1 MQIKTTHKG
10 KEVVLDATPEQEAI
24 LKASE
29 EQDIISKI
37 NSWTWEDVI
46 QIAKPDIDEQRLLNY
61 NGINPRMIATKHEL
75 ELKILCDVVNEG
87 WVWQPGQKGWLPWFD
102 LSSSGFR
109 FGNSYCDHSRSFTA
123 VGSRRCFK
131 EEKISDACA
140 RKFPEVFKGIILI
153 K

>member
-1 MQIKTTHKG
+1 MQIKTTHNG

-37 NSWTWEDVI
+37 NSWTWQDI
-46 QIAKPDIDEQRLLNY
+46 LKMAKPDQDELNLLTY
-61 NGINPRMIATKHEL
+61 EGKNPRMIATKHEL

-87 WVWQPGQKGWLPWFD
+87 WVWQPGQRGWLPWFD

-109 FGNSYCDHSRSFTA
+109 FDYSYYDDSYSSTE

-140 RKFPEVFKGIILI
+140 LKFPEVFKGIILI

>member
-1 MQIKTTHKG
+1 MKIKTTHKG

-37 NSWTWEDVI
+37 NSWEWQDI
-46 QIAKPDIDEQRLLNY
+46 LNMAKPDQDELNLLTY
-61 NGINPRMIATKHEL
+61 EGKNPRMIATKHEL

-109 FGNSYCDHSRSFTA
+109 FGRSGYGGSGSRAA

-131 EEKISDACA
+131 EQEISDACA